1 MTETPA
7 FQTWAIV
14 EIMGHRRLAGW
25 LTEQQIAGA
34 GFLRLD
40 VPATDPDAGFDATQ
54 LYRPDSIYCIT
65 PCTED
70 TARRAAGIGRVA
82 PVQQWELPA
91 PKKPSGDWYGN
102 DSQAD
107 DGDDDGG
114 PF

>member
-1 MTETPA
+1 MTENAET

-14 EIMGHRRLAGW
+14 EIMGHRRMAGW

-40 VPATDPDAGFDATQ
+40 VPDTDPAAGFTATQ

-70 TARRAAGIGRVA
+70 TARRAAGIGRIA
-82 PVQQWELPA
+82 PVQAWELPA
-91 PKKPSGDWYGN
+91 AKPSGDWYAN
-102 DSQAD
+102 DH
-107 DGDDDGG
+107 GDDDDER
-114 PF
+114 PY